1 MYSLRLRY
9 KDGLW
14 PHSLALAY
22 GVFGYACGLALITVP
37 NVTVNLLGALLL
49 AHAMV
54 ISAYLIHECAHN
66 TIFVANRHNAL
77 LGACLSWITG
87 SCYARYEEL
96 RRKHFRHHV
105 ERADVIG
112 FDYRRRI
119 GRHPLLAKVLAALE
133 WSYIPAVE
141 IMLHALVVLVPFMDD
156 YYKPQRQRVLLILA
170 IRTALFAALAWFA
183 PRVLLCYPVA
193 YMLFLSVL
201 RFMDANQHTYDLI
214 ETHDDAPLPDSE
226 QRDRQYEFQ
235 HTYSNPISTRFPL
248 LNLITLNFAYH
259 NAHHER
265 PTVPWYRLPALH
277 RELYG
282 DGRSHVLPFRELI
295 RAYHRY
301 RVERA
306 FRPLPTDMKT
316 HVGQGPDLQGIDGIS
331 FLIPV

>member
-1 MYSLRLRY
+1 MFSLRLRY

-14 PHSLALAY
+14 PHGLALAY
-22 GVFGYACGLALITVP
+22 GVLGYACGLTLITTSNIP
-37 NVTVNLLGALLL
+37 ASLLGVLML

-66 TIFVANRHNAL
+66 TVFVANHHNAL

-87 SCYARYEEL
+87 SCYARYEDL

-119 GRHPLLAKVLAALE
+119 IRYSLPAKVLAALE

-141 IMLHALVVLVPFMDD
+141 IMLHALVVLLPFLDD
-156 YYKPQRQRVLLILA
+156 CYKAQRQHVLFILA
-170 IRTALFAALAWFA
+170 IRTAMFATLAWFA
-183 PRVLLCYPVA
+183 PRVLLCYPLA
-193 YMLFLSVL
+193 YMLFLIVL

-214 ETHDDAPLPDSE
+214 ETHDEAPLLNSE
-226 QRDRQYEFQ
+226 RRDRQYEFQ
-235 HTYSNPISTRFPL
+235 HTYSNPISMRFPL
-248 LNLITLNFAYH
+248 LNLITLNFSYH

-282 DGRSHVLPFRELI
+282 DERSHVLPIRGLI
-295 RAYHRY
+295 RAYHRH

-306 FRPLPTDMKT
+306 LRPHPTDMHS
-316 HVGQGPDLQGIDGIS
+316 HVDRGPDLQGIDGIS
-331 FLIPV
+331 FLIPI